1 MQSTP
6 ELSKWQA
13 LKLTDIEG
21 IDCIKLDVA
30 DWDSSQQFL
39 DDLGLTLKSSDGTIA
54 VWQTLNGSSIIIER
68 ANTDAVREVH
78 WGVTDVIFP
87 AEVIDPAGIKVV
99 FQHSQKRKVD
109 LVATAT
115 NGWNSVHRVDQAVPT
130 DTVDAIEVCH
140 IVLATKDLE
149 TTEKFYTDLGFVV
162 SDRLIGRGTFL
173 RTSSNAGHHDLFLIQ
188 STEDKLHHIAITVKD
203 IYQVFAGGI
212 RMEKQGWGTEIGPG
226 RHPISSSFFW
236 YFKSPLG
243 GMIEYT
249 CNEDFLTRSWVP
261 RDLEYSVGMTTEWA
275 VEGGIDPT
283 TKRQRK

>member
-1 MQSTP
+1 MTN
-6 ELSKWQA
+6 
-13 LKLTDIEG
+13 IEG
-21 IDCIKLDVA
+21 INCIKLDVV
-30 DWDSSQQFL
+30 DWDNSQRFL
-39 DDLGLTLKSSDGTIA
+39 VDLGLTLESTNGTIA
-54 VWQTLNGSSIIIER
+54 VWQTLNGSSIITEL
-68 ANTDAVREVH
+68 ADKDAIREIH
-78 WGVTDVIFP
+78 WGVNADIASTKLTDP
-87 AEVIDPAGIKVV
+87 TGITLV
-99 FQHSQKRKVD
+99 FKQSQKRNVN

-115 NGWNSVHRVDQAVPT
+115 NGWNSIHRTDQAVPT
-130 DTVDAIEVCH
+130 NEVDAIEICH
-140 IVLATKDLE
+140 IVLATKDLA

-173 RTSSNAGHHDLFLIQ
+173 RATANAGHHDLFLIQ

-203 IYQVFAGGI
+203 IYQVFAGGM

-249 CNEDFLTRSWVP
+249 CNEDFLTSSWVP

-275 VEGGIDPT
+275 VDGGIDPT